1 MRRAVPATKPAQLGA
16 FCDRRRPGASRMPP
30 NRAPF
35 VAESPF
41 GKARRRTAGTPT
53 AAAGRA
59 YSGATSTVPF
69 SRTRTRPAASRPTT
83 SG

>member
-16 FCDRRRPGASRMPP
+16 FCDRRRLGTSRMPP

-35 VAESPF
+35 VAETPF